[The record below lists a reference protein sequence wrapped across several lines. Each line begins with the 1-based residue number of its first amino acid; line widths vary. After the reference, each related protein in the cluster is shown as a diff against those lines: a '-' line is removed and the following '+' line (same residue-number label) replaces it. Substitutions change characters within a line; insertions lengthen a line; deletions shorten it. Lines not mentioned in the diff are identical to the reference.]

1 MSLVGKNKK
10 IFSYTNADVRE
21 KNFLNKDFN
30 KSQPYHSNFSQS
42 RFENTS
48 FSATKFKFCGFYEAV
63 FKFCDFTGALFRK
76 GNLQRATFEGCIIRA
91 SQFEQCK
98 LGGASFNNCLIIGT
112 KIQSPPAGFH
122 NTKVLECSPPESS
135 FSIDLREQVDLLKSN
150 PFISKSRVF
159 HLKKGKLNTATL
171 FFLLSHFDEV
181 TLTKLISGL
190 DTEITKDFFTV
201 SYVVRILTQLCE
213 ADKIA

>member
-10 IFSYTNADVRE
+10 IFSYTNLDVRE
-21 KNFLNKDFN
+21 RNFINKDFN
-30 KSQPYHSNFSQS
+30 KSQSYQSSFSQS
-42 RFENTS
+42 KFENTS

-98 LGGASFNNCLIIGT
+98 LSGASFNNCLIIGT
-112 KIQSPPAGFH
+112 KIQSPPADFN
-122 NTKVLECSPPESS
+122 NTKVLECNPPESS
-135 FSIDLREQVDLLKSN
+135 FSIDLCEQVRLLKSN
-150 PFISKSRVF
+150 KFISKSRVF

-171 FFLLSHFDEV
+171 FFLLSSFDEEN
-181 TLTKLISGL
+181 LTKLIPRL
-190 DTEITKDFFTV
+190 DTEITRDFFTV
-201 SYVVRILTQLCE
+201 SYVAKILTRLCE
-213 ADKIA
+213 ADTVD